1 MCRAIQQKTIQ
12 QSGRVKDQRN
22 KKIKC
27 VRHMGRYTNGAQGNV
42 ERNQAGLGK

>member
-1 MCRAIQQKTIQ
+1 MSRASQQKTIVCA
-12 QSGRVKDQRN
+12 RVKDQRN

-27 VRHMGRYTNGAQGNV
+27 VRHMGPYTNGAQGNV